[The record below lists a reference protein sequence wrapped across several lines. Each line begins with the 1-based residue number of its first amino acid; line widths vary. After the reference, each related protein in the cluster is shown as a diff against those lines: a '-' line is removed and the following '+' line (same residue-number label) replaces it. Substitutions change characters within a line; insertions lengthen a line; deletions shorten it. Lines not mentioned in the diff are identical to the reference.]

1 MPAGPSLASRYPH
14 LPGLCHMSPSA
25 GRMWVAK
32 YTGDGR
38 AVDREHERQEQVAKD
53 KAPTISDVAA
63 HEHVAPPPAPK
74 PSGDS
79 AA

>member
-1 MPAGPSLASRYPH
+1 
-14 LPGLCHMSPSA
+14 
-25 GRMWVAK
+25 MWVAK